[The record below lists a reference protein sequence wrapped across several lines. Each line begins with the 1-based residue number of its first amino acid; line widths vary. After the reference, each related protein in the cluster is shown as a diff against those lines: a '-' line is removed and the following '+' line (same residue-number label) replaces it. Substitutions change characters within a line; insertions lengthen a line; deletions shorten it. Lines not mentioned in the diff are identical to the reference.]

1 MSVNSNLYNPTR
13 GSDYM
18 ADNTTD
24 KTYVKVSSNE
34 MEAYL
39 YLAVPEDGKDYTIDD
54 LLKLLKENKV
64 VYGIINQSIEDL
76 VKLRAY
82 QREVLVAKGL
92 KAVDGLE
99 GRYEYKFNTNP
110 SGKPM
115 IRQDGTVDYQSAFA
129 VQTVAQNDV
138 IALYSPATF
147 GTKGSTV
154 TGKVLEPKRGKE
166 LLPLKGKGFQCLEDK
181 RTYIA
186 SITGKIEYQNNRI
199 IITNMLEIKGNLD
212 FNNGKIDFRGDV
224 VIYGDVESAS
234 TIKSGGSVTI
244 NGNVEAT
251 TIIAAKDIILKKG
264 MQGGGKAVIK
274 SGGSI
279 FAKFIEGSHVE
290 AKEDV
295 QADVIM
301 NCSVMAGK
309 DIMITGRKATIIGGN
324 INAAGRI
331 DVVVAG
337 NDAQIKTK
345 LSVGMDEEE
354 KQRIVKIKLAFQVID
369 QKLKEIDKEL
379 GDIQIKQEKAPKFL
393 KEKLKERTK
402 ELLRDKIKI
411 ISDKAEFK
419 NELKEL
425 EEKRIKAKKAC
436 ISVRKC
442 VYPGVTIKINSAPL
456 FLREKQYAMEYRYEG
471 GEVKWYDLHNNV

>member
-13 GSDYM
+13 GSGYM
-18 ADNTTD
+18 ADKTTD

-39 YLAVPEDGKDYTIDD
+39 YLAVPEDGKDYIKED
-54 LLKLLKENKV
+54 LLELLKEYKV

-76 VKLRAY
+76 LELKAY
-82 QREVLVAKGL
+82 HREILVAQGL

-110 SGKPM
+110 SGKPL

-129 VQTVAQNDV
+129 VQTVAENDV
-138 IALYSPATF
+138 IAIYTPATL
-147 GTKGSTV
+147 GTQGRTV
-154 TGKVLEPKRGKE
+154 TGKILEPKRGKE

-181 RTYIA
+181 RTYVA
-186 SITGKIEYQNNRI
+186 TVTGKIEYQNNRI

-244 NGNVEAT
+244 NGNVEAS

-279 FAKFIEGSHVE
+279 YARFIEGSHVQ

-301 NCSVMAGK
+301 NCTVMAGK
-309 DIMITGRKATIIGGN
+309 DILITGKKATIIGGN

-331 DVVVAG
+331 DVLVAG
-337 NDAQIKTK
+337 NDAEIKTK

-379 GDIQIKQEKAPKFL
+379 EEIQIKQENAPKFL

-402 ELLRDKIKI
+402 ELLRAKIKY

-425 EEKRIKAKKAC
+425 EDKRIKAKKAC

-442 VYPGVTIKINSAPL
+442 VYPGVTIKVNSAPL
-456 FLREKQYAMEYRYEG
+456 FLREKQYAIEYRYEG
-471 GEVKWYDLHNNV
+471 GEIKWYDLHNNV